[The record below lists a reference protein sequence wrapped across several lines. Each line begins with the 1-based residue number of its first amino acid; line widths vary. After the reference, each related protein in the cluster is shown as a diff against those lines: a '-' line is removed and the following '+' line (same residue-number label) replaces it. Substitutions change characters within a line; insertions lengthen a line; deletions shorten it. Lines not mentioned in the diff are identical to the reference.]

1 MASDFKITYD
11 QVHTAQLE
19 MKRVSDAAVLEIR
32 RLQTKVDALLKP
44 GSGLWLKLSSEELNT
59 KYKTLSTDLEKAIL
73 NITTFSQQFDKI
85 VEAARKLDESMKA
98 ALQKSA

>member
-1 MASDFKITYD
+1 MPSDFKITYD

-19 MKRVSDAAVLEIR
+19 MKRVSEAATLDIN
-32 RLQTKVDALLKP
+32 RLQAKVDGLLKP

-59 KYKTLSTDLEKAIL
+59 KYKTLSEDLKKAIL
-73 NITTFSQQFDKI
+73 TIATFSGQFDKI

>member
-1 MASDFKITYD
+1 MPSDFKITYD
-11 QVHTAQLE
+11 QVRTAQLE
-19 MKRVSDAAVLEIR
+19 MTRVSEAAVLEIR
-32 RLQTKVDALLKP
+32 RLQGKVDGLLKP

-59 KYKTLSTDLEKAIL
+59 KYKTLSTDLEKAIFT
-73 NITTFSQQFDKI
+73 IGTFSGQFDKI